1 MLPLKKWSSAQVV
14 AWAEE
19 NCPDVVPTLKK
30 EECGGATLAG
40 LRKEEFKEFFGA
52 MKGAAFYGHLLG
64 APSALPFPRA
74 LTPQQMRDSWDPML
88 VLHNITELLL

>member
-1 MLPLKKWSSAQVV
+1 MIRDALRSQIRYCHLLTADVETMPLKKWSSAQVV

-40 LRKEEFKEFFGA
+40 LMKEDFERFFGA

-64 APSALPFPRA
+64 AHAAQAFP
-74 LTPQQMRDSWDPML
+74 
-88 VLHNITELLL
+88 

>member
-1 MLPLKKWSSAQVV
+1 MTRAPLINTADAEMLPLKKWSSAQVV

-30 EECGGATLAG
+30 EDCGGATLAG

-64 APSALPFPRA
+64 AHAAQAFP
-74 LTPQQMRDSWDPML
+74 
-88 VLHNITELLL
+88 